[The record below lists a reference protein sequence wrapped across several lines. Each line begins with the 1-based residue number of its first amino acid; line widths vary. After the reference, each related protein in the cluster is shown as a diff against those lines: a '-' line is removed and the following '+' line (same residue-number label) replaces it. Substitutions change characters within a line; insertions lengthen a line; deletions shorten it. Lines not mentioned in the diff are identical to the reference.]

1 MNERTK
7 HVMEGIENRQLKL
20 EDTLPFSCTRCGGCC
35 VHQEELLLN
44 PLDLFRMAVELGIT
58 VEQWLNQYGE
68 CYIGGDS
75 RMPILRIRP
84 QGETRQCPLLKNNK
98 CSVHKAKPSVCGLYP
113 LGRSV
118 RYELDE
124 QGKPNM
130 EKSEVIYFHSG
141 CFCGSQNGHQT
152 VREWLEEFH
161 LLESESFFLQ
171 WSHVVM
177 ETSQFLRR
185 LEKVFTNQ
193 DTMNMAWS
201 MVFGL
206 LYARYDTG
214 EAFQPQFERNVQ
226 ELRGHIAHIKRLGV
240 SAHDRRIQ

>member
-7 HVMEGIENRQLKL
+7 NALEGIANRRL
-20 EDTLPFSCTRCGGCC
+20 ELDDTLPFSCTHCGGCC

-44 PLDLFRMAVELGIT
+44 PLDLFRMAKELGIT
-58 VEQWLNQYGE
+58 IEQWIEQYGE
-68 CYIGGDS
+68 CYIGEDS
-75 RMPILRIRP
+75 RIPLVRIHP
-84 QGETRQCPLLKNNK
+84 QGKTRRCPLLKNNK

-118 RYELDE
+118 RYVQDE
-124 QGKPNM
+124 QGKPDM

-161 LLESESFFLQ
+161 LLESESFFIQ
-171 WSHVVM
+171 WSYVFM

-185 LEKVFTNQ
+185 LEKVITNK
-193 DTMNMAWS
+193 DIMDMAWN

-206 LYARYDTG
+206 LYARYDT
-214 EAFQPQFERNVQ
+214 EKEFQPQFEQNAKQ
-226 ELRGHIAHIKRLGV
+226 LKEHITTIESMGGV
-240 SAHDRRIQ
+240 AS

>member
-1 MNERTK
+1 MNERIK
-7 HVMEGIENRQLKL
+7 NAMESIENRQLGL
-20 EDTLPFSCTRCGGCC
+20 NDTLPCSCTHCGGCC

-44 PLDLFRMAVELGIT
+44 PLDLFRLAKELEIT
-58 VEQWLNQYGE
+58 VEQWLDQYGE
-68 CYIGGDS
+68 CYIGEES

-84 QGETRQCPLLKNNK
+84 QGETRRCPLLKNNK

-118 RYELDE
+118 RYAMDK
-124 QGKPNM
+124 QGKLDM

-161 LLESESFFLQ
+161 LLESEPFFIQ

-177 ETSQFLRR
+177 ETSRFLHWQ
-185 LEKVFTNQ
+185 EKKFMNQ
-193 DTMNMAWS
+193 DIMNMAWD
-201 MVFGL
+201 MILGL
-206 LYARYDTG
+206 LYVRYDTR
-214 EAFQPQFERNVQ
+214 EEFQPQFERNVQ
-226 ELRGHIAHIKRLGV
+226 ELKRHIANIKRLGGAG
-240 SAHDRRIQ
+240 S

>member
-1 MNERTK
+1 MNERIK
-7 HVMEGIENRQLKL
+7 NAMESIENRQLGL
-20 EDTLPFSCTRCGGCC
+20 NDTLPFSCTHCGGCC
-35 VHQEELLLN
+35 VHQEDLLLN
-44 PLDLFRMAVELGIT
+44 PLDLFWLAKELEIT
-58 VEQWLNQYGE
+58 VEQWLDQYGE
-68 CYIGGDS
+68 CYIGEES

-84 QGETRQCPLLKNNK
+84 QGETRRCPLLKNNK

-118 RYELDE
+118 RYVLDE
-124 QGKPNM
+124 QGKPDM
-130 EKSEVIYFHSG
+130 EKSKVMYFHSG

-171 WSHVVM
+171 WSYVLM

-185 LEKVFTNQ
+185 LEKVVTNKEI
-193 DTMNMAWS
+193 MEMAWN

-206 LYARYDTG
+206 LYARYDT
-214 EAFQPQFERNVQ
+214 EKEFQHQFEQNVKQ
-226 ELRGHIAHIKRLGV
+226 LKEHTIAIESMGGAAL
-240 SAHDRRIQ
+240 

>member
-1 MNERTK
+1 MNERVK
-7 HVMEGIENRQLKL
+7 NVIEGIEKRQLKL
-20 EDTLPFSCTRCGGCC
+20 DDTLPFSCTHCGGCC

-44 PLDLFRMAVELGIT
+44 PLDLFRLAKELEIT
-58 VEQWLNQYGE
+58 VEQWLDQYGE
-68 CYIGGDS
+68 CYIGEES

-84 QGETRQCPLLKNNK
+84 QGETSRCPFLKNNK

-118 RYELDE
+118 RYVLDE
-124 QGKPNM
+124 QGNPDM
-130 EKSEVIYFHSG
+130 EKSKVMYFHSG

-171 WSHVVM
+171 WSYVLM

-185 LEKVFTNQ
+185 LEKVVTNKEI
-193 DTMNMAWS
+193 MEMAWN

-206 LYARYDTG
+206 LYARFDT
-214 EAFQPQFERNVQ
+214 EKEFQPQFEQNVKQ
-226 ELRGHIAHIKRLGV
+226 LKEHITAIEGMGGAA
-240 SAHDRRIQ
+240 S

>member
-1 MNERTK
+1 MNERIK
-7 HVMEGIENRQLKL
+7 NVMKCMENWQMELD
-20 EDTLPFSCTRCGGCC
+20 DTLPFSCTHCGGCC

-44 PLDLFRMAVELGIT
+44 PLDLFRMAVYLGIT
-58 VEQWLNQYGE
+58 VEQWLDRYGE
-68 CYIGGDS
+68 CYIGEDS

-84 QGETRQCPLLKNNK
+84 RGQARRCPLQKNNK

-118 RYELDE
+118 RYAMDK
-124 QGKPNM
+124 QGKPDL
-130 EKSEVIYFHSG
+130 EKSEVIYFHGG
-141 CFCGSQNGHQT
+141 CFCGSRDGHQT

-161 LLESESFFLQ
+161 LLQSESFFLQ
-171 WSHVVM
+171 WSYVIM

-185 LEKVFTNQ
+185 LEKVVTNK
-193 DTMNMAWS
+193 DIMMMVWN

-214 EAFQPQFERNVQ
+214 KEFQSQFEQNVKQ
-226 ELRGHIAHIKRLGV
+226 LKEHIADIERLGV
-240 SAHDRRIQ
+240 PDHGGRV